1 MTLTKE
7 QYEIL
12 KKYDKS
18 LFTAVYCKFVRTSG
32 KSEIAEVVEIY
43 KSVFNLDKGIVGACQ
58 HCLYE
63 AYKKLGTVY
72 FNYKKELEDK
82 NKAVETIE
90 PVEQPIDPKRTKKAS
105 TTKKTA
111 SKNKKK

>member
-7 QYEIL
+7 QFETLKQYE
-12 KKYDKS
+12 KS
-18 LFTAVYCKFVRTSG
+18 FFTACYCKFVRTSG
-32 KSEIAEVVEIY
+32 KSEIAEVDAIY
-43 KSVFNLDKGIVGACQ
+43 KAVFNLDKGIVGACQ